1 MSSNEHVTKSKIQEE
16 FEGAVKSGDENQ
28 ILGTLRKIFLNA
40 IELKISTTITNT
52 TPKCIHTTIN
62 LLEGDITTTMHAEF
76 APDPQNVAAF
86 HKEQVDKAEQIIER
100 NINTLKNLA
109 NTLMGLI

>member
-1 MSSNEHVTKSKIQEE
+1 MPKNEHVTKSEIQKE
-16 FEGAVKSGDENQ
+16 FEGAVESGEESQ
-28 ILGTLRKIFLNA
+28 ILATLRKIFLNA

-52 TPKCIHTTIN
+52 SPKSIQTTIN
-62 LLEGDITTTMHAEF
+62 LLEGDITTTMHTEF
-76 APDPQNVAAF
+76 APDPQNVAIF

>member
-1 MSSNEHVTKSKIQEE
+1 MPKNEPVTKSEIQTE
-16 FEGAVKSGDENQ
+16 FEGAVASGDENQ

-40 IELKISTTITNT
+40 IELKISTTITST
-52 TPKCIHTTIN
+52 SPKCIHTTIN
-62 LLEGDITTTMHAEF
+62 LLDGDITTTMHTEF
-76 APDPQNVAAF
+76 APDPQNVAKF

-109 NTLMGLI
+109 NTLMDLI

>member
-1 MSSNEHVTKSKIQEE
+1 VLRIK
-16 FEGAVKSGDENQ
+16 GA
-28 ILGTLRKIFLNA
+28 
-40 IELKISTTITNT
+40 
-52 TPKCIHTTIN
+52 
-62 LLEGDITTTMHAEF
+62 ITTTMHTEF
-76 APDPQNVAAF
+76 APDPQNVAIF